1 MRFSPTLTVG
11 LALSEALP
19 IIISLNIHS
28 LKTSKKSKIRLSL
41 SNFSLWCFS
50 LKVSFWRSD
59 VHSIVLLRTISG
71 LTNFLVCVTQI
82 PCQPEPW
89 NTLRE
94 WKNSDARISEPQW
107 KFGFGIQS
115 LGLLVFWVGP
125 IVLFLFK
132 DACTNVW
139 KVTPY
144 RELQNLY
151 TLWILSCCTGVKLFL
166 FLGLGITCTNYIS
179 FDIIFSAI
187 WQQCQG
193 PIKEMKSYF

>member
-1 MRFSPTLTVG
+1 MRFSPTLTLG

-50 LKVSFWRSD
+50 LKVRFWRSD

-89 NTLRE
+89 NILLNLKERR
-94 WKNSDARISEPQW
+94 KSSSARISDLQW

-139 KVTPY
+139 KVTP
-144 RELQNLY
+144 
-151 TLWILSCCTGVKLFL
+151 
-166 FLGLGITCTNYIS
+166 
-179 FDIIFSAI
+179 
-187 WQQCQG
+187 
-193 PIKEMKSYF
+193 